1 MSSNSNSLLINNTF
15 SGISSDGT
23 YQTIIMRKPN
33 SIYGYKLYCSQ
44 DAGENWKITEISAL
58 LVMYIVV
65 FKPTDSGT
73 QETLL
78 GVFRREE
85 QAIRFLS
92 ERRANLGLDPAN
104 DPTHSVDKLVVHGNQ
119 VQPMITMNNCGQ
131 KQLLIYD
138 GIIMNTVDGG
148 ISWVVSN
155 PEIFVGIKKD
165 GKCALIYA
173 NDSYKNHD
181 GVPLSYT
188 FRKMVYY
195 GGYYQ

>member
-1 MSSNSNSLLINNTF
+1 
-15 SGISSDGT
+15 
-23 YQTIIMRKPN
+23 MRKPN

>member
-1 MSSNSNSLLINNTF
+1 MSNNSNSLLINNTF
-15 SGISSDGT
+15 SSISSDGT
-23 YQTIIMRKPN
+23 YQTIVMRKPN

-44 DAGENWKITEISAL
+44 DAGENWKSTEISAL
-58 LVMYIVV
+58 LVMHIVV
-65 FKPTDSGT
+65 FKPCDSGT

-92 ERRANLGLDPAN
+92 ERRSNLGLDPAN
-104 DPTHSVDKLVVHGNQ
+104 DPTHYVDKLVVHGNQ
-119 VQPMITMNNCGQ
+119 VQPMITMNNCGE

-148 ISWVVSN
+148 VSWVVSN
-155 PEIFVGIKKD
+155 PEIFIGIKKD

-173 NDSYKNHD
+173 NDSYKNHE
-181 GVPLSYT
+181 GIPLSYT
-188 FRKMVYY
+188 FRKMIYLN
-195 GGYYQ
+195 GYYQ